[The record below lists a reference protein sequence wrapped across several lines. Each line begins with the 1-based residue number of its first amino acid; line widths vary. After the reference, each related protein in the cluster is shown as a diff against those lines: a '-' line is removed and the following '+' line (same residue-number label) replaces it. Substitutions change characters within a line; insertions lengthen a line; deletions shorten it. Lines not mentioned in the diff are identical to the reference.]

1 MDKALTGL
9 ISGIKDVLS
18 RDVRSVSAGP
28 TQGSAYMNHHV
39 MIMKNSEHTPGYKT
53 WRETSLRA
61 LSRIDHPCLR
71 GRIYATVRLP
81 FQKIPERIISVK

>member
-39 MIMKNSEHTPGYKT
+39 MIMKNSEHTPGYK
-53 WRETSLRA
+53 
-61 LSRIDHPCLR
+61 P
-71 GRIYATVRLP
+71 LP
-81 FQKIPERIISVK
+81 TG